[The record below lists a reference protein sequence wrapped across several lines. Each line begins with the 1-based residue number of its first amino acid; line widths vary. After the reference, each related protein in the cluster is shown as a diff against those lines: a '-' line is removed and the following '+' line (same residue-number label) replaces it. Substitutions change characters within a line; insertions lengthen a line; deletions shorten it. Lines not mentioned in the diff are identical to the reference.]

1 MYFMPN
7 DLISRIG
14 TQMHYAAVSYIEHP
28 NELDLNLVYSML
40 DTIDTLRSHLRPI
53 APNVHNVLL
62 EFKENDNI
70 SDPIFMS
77 KVLHLC
83 CAYGIEGRNYKSCT

>member
-53 APNVHNVLL
+53 ALNVHNVLL

-70 SDPIFMS
+70 SDPIYVKSIASM
-77 KVLHLC
+77 LC
-83 CAYGIEGRNYKSCT
+83 IWY